1 MSDQP
6 GAVEVAAVPARAH
19 TLVEVS
25 IPEFGKV
32 LPPQVS
38 AERFGRWAL
47 TTLNRG
53 LTSPDDRQREAW
65 GKVLGHDPG
74 RLSVIGAFMDAASL
88 GLEPGREYHLV
99 PFGGLVTGITDY
111 KGEIRL
117 ITNAQRCSVVA
128 MLVRA
133 KDDFYMLGANIPPKH
148 EADWFGDR
156 GPITG
161 GYAYVDYG
169 GGRYSQVARLP
180 EKSATPDQDSFEKH
194 RAKAKTQKVWDEWPE
209 PMRLKTLVHILRKT
223 EPWSAEWR
231 AS

>member
-6 GAVEVAAVPARAH
+6 GQVEVAAVPARAH
-19 TLVEVS
+19 ALVELS

-32 LPPQVS
+32 LPPQV
-38 AERFGRWAL
+38 APERFGRWAL

-65 GKVLGHDPG
+65 AKVLGHEPG

-117 ITNAQRCSVVA
+117 ITNAERCSVVVR
-128 MLVRA
+128 LVCA
-133 KDDFYMLGANIPPKH
+133 KDEFAMLGANVPPRH
-148 EADWFGDR
+148 DTDWFGDR
-156 GPITG
+156 GEVIG
-161 GYAYVDYG
+161 GYAYVGYG
-169 GGRYSQVARLP
+169 SDRYSLVITMTEAEFLHH
-180 EKSATPDQDSFEKH
+180 K
-194 RAKAKTQKVWDEWPE
+194 AKAKTKNVWDEWPE
-209 PMRLKTLVHILRKT
+209 PMRLKTLAHTLRKWV
-223 EPWSAEWR
+223 PWSAEWR

>member
-6 GAVEVAAVPARAH
+6 GQVEVAAVPARARQ
-19 TLVEVS
+19 LVELSVG
-25 IPEFGKV
+25 EFGKV

-38 AERFGRWAL
+38 PERFGRWAL

-65 GKVLGHDPG
+65 GKVLGHEPG

-117 ITNAQRCSVVA
+117 ITNAERCSVVA
-128 MLVRA
+128 QLVHKA
-133 KDDFYMLGANIPPKH
+133 DEFAMLGANIPPSH

-156 GPITG
+156 GEVVG
-161 GYAYVDYG
+161 GYAYVAYG
-169 GGRYSQVARLP
+169 DERYSLVVTMTEA
-180 EKSATPDQDSFEKH
+180 EFAHHK
-194 RAKAKTQKVWDEWPE
+194 AKAKTKNVWDEWPE
-209 PMRLKTLVHILRKT
+209 PQRLKTLVHTLRKWV
-223 EPWSAEWR
+223 PWSAEWR